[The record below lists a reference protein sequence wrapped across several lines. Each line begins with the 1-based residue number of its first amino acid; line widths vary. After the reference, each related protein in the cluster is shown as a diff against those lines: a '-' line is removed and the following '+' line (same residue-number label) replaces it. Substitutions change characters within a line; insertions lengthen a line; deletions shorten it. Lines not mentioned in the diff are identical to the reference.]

1 MTLAATIIVKVTEP
15 APVLGAKASQ
25 SAQTRKRL
33 IEAAGELFAEQGYA
47 GTSILHIAE
56 RSGISRGSV
65 AWHFG
70 SKDGLLWAVVE
81 DAFAQ
86 WEQTVLVPDVG
97 ETIGLDAVRAAL
109 RSHRRFLEGDTTRLR
124 LFYVLMFDAIGPRED
139 LRARFAQ
146 LHTHLRDLCQDWLA
160 AGQEAGE
167 IRGDVDPR
175 AVVTVLIG
183 AVGGIAYQ
191 RLIDPELDLDPLYRD
206 LETLAI
212 AGLQAG
218 VTRGGRRP

>member
-1 MTLAATIIVKVTEP
+1 MSEP
-15 APVLGAKASQ
+15 ATELGAKAAQ
-25 SAQTRKRL
+25 SAETRRRL
-33 IEAAGELFAEQGYA
+33 IDAASELFAEQGYA

-86 WEQTVLVPDVG
+86 WETTVLVPDIG
-97 ETIGLDAVRAAL
+97 DTIGIAAVRAAL
-109 RSHRRFLEGDTTRLR
+109 RAHRRFLEGDTTRLR
-124 LFYVLMFDAIGPRED
+124 LFYVLMFDAIGPRDD
-139 LRARFAQ
+139 LRVRFAQ
-146 LHTHLRDLCQDWLA
+146 LHTHLRDLCEHWIA

-167 IRGDVDPR
+167 IRSDVDPR

-191 RLIDPELDLDPLYRD
+191 SLVDPDLDLAPLYCNLD
-206 LETLAI
+206 ALAI
-212 AGLQAG
+212 DGLRAPRAGS
-218 VTRGGRRP
+218 

>member
-1 MTLAATIIVKVTEP
+1 MSEP
-15 APVLGAKASQ
+15 APAIGVKAAQ

-33 IEAAGELFAEQGYA
+33 IDAASELFAEQGYA

-81 DAFAQ
+81 EAFAQ
-86 WEQTVLVPDVG
+86 WETTVLVPDVG
-97 ETIGLDAVRAAL
+97 DAIGLDAVRAAL
-109 RSHRRFLEGDTTRLR
+109 RSHRRFLEGDTARLR
-124 LFYVLMFDAIGPRED
+124 LFYVLMFDAIGPRDD
-139 LRARFAQ
+139 LRVRFAQ
-146 LHTHLRDLCQDWLA
+146 LHTHLRNLCEKWIA
-160 AGQEAGE
+160 AGQKAGE
-167 IRGDVDPR
+167 IRADADPR

-191 RLIDPELDLDPLYRD
+191 RLIDPELDLDPLYRSLD
-206 LETLAI
+206 ELAMD
-212 AGLQAG
+212 GLRA
-218 VTRGGRRP
+218 R

>member
-1 MTLAATIIVKVTEP
+1 MSEP
-15 APVLGAKASQ
+15 VPVLGAKAAQ

-33 IEAAGELFAEQGYA
+33 VEAASELFAEQGYA

-86 WEQTVLVPDVG
+86 WETTVLVPDVG
-97 ETIGLDAVRAAL
+97 ETIGLAAVRAAL
-109 RSHRRFLEGDTTRLR
+109 RSHRRFLEEDTTRLR

-139 LRARFAQ
+139 LRVRFAQ
-146 LHTHLRDLCQDWLA
+146 LHTHLRDLCEGWLV
-160 AGQEAGE
+160 AGQETGE
-167 IRGDVDPR
+167 IRADVDPR
-175 AVVTVLIG
+175 AVVTVLIA

-206 LETLAI
+206 LETVAI
-212 AGLQAG
+212 AGLRVAA
-218 VTRGGRRP
+218 RDGRNA